1 MIGQLCLIG
10 DCVLV
15 ALLILKIVGNIL
27 KNLLVIAGLTFLI
40 MMVIYG
46 ISSYEKGM
54 ETKIMYQIKE
64 FIENMFGKHITPKG
78 YWA

>member
-1 MIGQLCLIG
+1 MIG

-64 FIENMFGKHITPKG
+64 FIENMFGKNITPKG
-78 YWA
+78 Y

>member
-1 MIGQLCLIG
+1 MVGQLCLIG

-46 ISSYEKGM
+46 TSSYEKGM

-64 FIENMFGKHITPKG
+64 FI
-78 YWA
+78 

>member
-1 MIGQLCLIG
+1 MVGQLCLIG

-54 ETKIMYQIKE
+54 EIKIMYQIKE
-64 FIENMFGKHITPKG
+64 FI
-78 YWA
+78 